1 MVVGH
6 MGSTLNLAQLN
17 QIKVGSAAVYVLGT
31 IDYWEAFDHHWCS
44 HSNISWAETKS
55 RRDRSKRHFDR
66 ISQKATTR
74 IAKVC
79 RALSFLSQ
87 TNL

>member
-31 IDYWEAFDHHWCS
+31 IDYWDAFDHHWCS
-44 HSNISWAETKS
+44 QFQYFMGGNQAA
-55 RRDRSKRHFDR
+55 
-66 ISQKATTR
+66 ATVPNGTLTEYPEGNDED
-74 IAKVC
+74 C
-79 RALSFLSQ
+79 
-87 TNL
+87 